1 MDFSSQIPSR
11 SECAGWLFLYIVPS
25 LLAIFWSRRVLL
37 PGASPARDLL
47 ARTFLVLGVTMIGIV
62 VLSLVYPRGHHD
74 TPWIPSRPRLNYPVD
89 VAIGSIVALA
99 ALAVLNYPRR
109 RRPRGSQEGAVR

>member
-11 SECAGWLFLYIVPS
+11 SEIAGWLLLYIVPS

-37 PGASPARDLL
+37 SGATPVRDLL

-62 VLSLVYPRGHHD
+62 VLSLVYPHGHHD
-74 TPWIPSRPRLNYPVD
+74 TPWIPSLPRLNYPIN
-89 VAIGSIVALA
+89 VAIGSIVALV
-99 ALAVLNYPRR
+99 ALAAWSYPRS
-109 RRPRGSQEGAVR
+109 RRPRGSQEGVIR